1 VAQRNRVA
9 STRITRRRFLAK
21 ASALGSFTGIA
32 MTTAAC
38 APNDHFESTARA
50 LRRPLSESAEPV
62 TLLQEFVR
70 CATLAPNGHNT
81 QPWMFDLSPDRISIR
96 PDFSRRTPVV
106 DPDDHHIWVGLGCA
120 TENMVIAAAALGKHA
135 DVKVHP
141 HEIRVTFDSGPSSP
155 SPLVEA
161 IFQRQCTRADYD
173 GQPLANDVLKDLERA
188 ADRSG
193 VQLLLL
199 TERARIEGVIE
210 YVTQAN
216 SAQMRDPAFVSELKR
231 WIRFDDSQAVSTGDG
246 LSARSSGNP
255 TLPSWLGGP
264 LFSLFFREKS
274 ENDRYA
280 KQLRSSAAVAVFVG
294 AHSEPANWFE
304 VGRTYEHFALAATA
318 LGIRTAFVNQPIE
331 VPTVRSP
338 FAGWLGIGSQR
349 PDLVV
354 RLGRGPQLP
363 YSLRRPVAAVI
374 G

>member
-1 VAQRNRVA
+1 
-9 STRITRRRFLAK
+9 
-21 ASALGSFTGIA
+21 
-32 MTTAAC
+32 
-38 APNDHFESTARA
+38 
-50 LRRPLSESAEPV
+50 
-62 TLLQEFVR
+62 
-70 CATLAPNGHNT
+70 
-81 QPWMFDLSPDRISIR
+81 
-96 PDFSRRTPVV
+96 
-106 DPDDHHIWVGLGCA
+106 
-120 TENMVIAAAALGKHA
+120 MVIAAAALGKHA
-135 DVKVHP
+135 DVQVDP
-141 HEIRVTFDSGPSSP
+141 HEIRVTFDRGPSAP

-161 IFQRQCTRADYD
+161 IFQRQCTRADYN

-193 VQLLLL
+193 VRVFLL
-199 TERARIEGVIE
+199 TERAKIESVIE

-216 SAQMRDPAFVSELKR
+216 SAQMRDPAFISELKH
-231 WIRFDDSQAVSTGDG
+231 WIRFDDSQAISTGDG
-246 LSARSSGNP
+246 LAARSSGTP
-255 TLPSWLGGP
+255 TSPPWIGGP

-294 AHSEPANWFE
+294 ARSDPASWFE
-304 VGRTYEHFALAATA
+304 VGRAYEHFALGATV

-331 VPTVRSP
+331 VPAVRSP
-338 FAGWLGIGSQR
+338 FSGWLGIGMQR

>member
-1 VAQRNRVA
+1 
-9 STRITRRRFLAK
+9 
-21 ASALGSFTGIA
+21 
-32 MTTAAC
+32 MTTVAC
-38 APNDHFESTARA
+38 APNDHFQSTARE
-50 LRRPLSESAEPV
+50 LRRPLRESAEPV
-62 TLLQEFVR
+62 ALLQEIVR

-81 QPWMFDLSPDRISIR
+81 QPWMFALSPDRISIR

-106 DPDDHHIWVGLGCA
+106 DPDDHHIWVSLGCA
-120 TENMVIAAAALGKHA
+120 TENMVIAAAALGMHA
-135 DVKVHP
+135 DVQVDP
-141 HEIRVTFDSGPSSP
+141 HEIRVTFDSGSPAP

-161 IFQRQCTRADYD
+161 IFQRQCTRADYN

-193 VQLLLL
+193 VRVFLL
-199 TERARIEGVIE
+199 TERAKIEGVIE

-216 SAQMRDPAFVSELKR
+216 SAQMRDPAFISELKH
-231 WIRFDDSQAVSTGDG
+231 WIRFDDSQAISTGDG
-246 LSARSSGNP
+246 LAARSSGTP
-255 TLPSWLGGP
+255 TSPPWIGGP

-294 AHSEPANWFE
+294 ARSDPASWFE
-304 VGRTYEHFALAATA
+304 VGRAYEHFALGATA

-331 VPTVRSP
+331 VPGVRSP
-338 FAGWLGIGSQR
+338 FSGWLGIGTQR

>member
-1 VAQRNRVA
+1 
-9 STRITRRRFLAK
+9 
-21 ASALGSFTGIA
+21 
-32 MTTAAC
+32 
-38 APNDHFESTARA
+38 
-50 LRRPLSESAEPV
+50 
-62 TLLQEFVR
+62 
-70 CATLAPNGHNT
+70 
-81 QPWMFDLSPDRISIR
+81 MFDLSPDRISIR

-106 DPDDHHIWVGLGCA
+106 DPDDHHIWVSLGCA

-135 DVKVHP
+135 HAKVDP
-141 HEIRVTFDSGPSSP
+141 QQIRVTFDSGPSAP

-173 GQPLANDVLKDLERA
+173 SQPLANDVLKALERA

-193 VQLLLL
+193 VRVLML
-199 TERARIEGVIE
+199 TERAKIEGVIE

-216 SAQMRDPAFVSELKR
+216 SAQMRDPAFISELKH

-246 LSARSSGNP
+246 LAARSSGTP
-255 TLPSWLGGP
+255 TSPPWIGGP

-294 AHSEPANWFE
+294 ARSHPASWFE
-304 VGRTYEHFALAATA
+304 VGRAYEHFALAATA
-318 LGIRTAFVNQPIE
+318 LGIRSAFVNQPIE
-331 VPTVRSP
+331 VPAVRSP
-338 FAGWLGIGSQR
+338 FSEWLGIGTQR